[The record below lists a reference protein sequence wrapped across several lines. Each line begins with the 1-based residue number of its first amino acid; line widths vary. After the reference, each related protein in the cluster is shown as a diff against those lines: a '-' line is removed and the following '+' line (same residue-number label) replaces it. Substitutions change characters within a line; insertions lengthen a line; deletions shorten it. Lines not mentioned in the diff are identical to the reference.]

1 MNHDEQ
7 FEALYRRYYGRVIR
21 YLMRQFRLTAED
33 ATDTAQDVFLRV
45 FAVARDS
52 SEDQSWRF
60 IETVARNVAMNRI
73 RAQHALK
80 RRSADVSD
88 PGTSPSDRVSSTPR
102 QSAPQEE
109 AIVARQTTAEL
120 QAAISRLP
128 AAQRSVLLLWLDDFT
143 YVDIAQVLGISITA
157 VRSRL
162 RDARRQLRDVFALGE
177 TDGDFRRDTAA
188 SNVVPILARQNL
200 AEASAVSS
208 DSSVEDALRELLQ
221 RVEALSAQQ
230 QHVSRQMDEYEVML
244 ARHAHAITE
253 VASIKR

>member
-1 MNHDEQ
+1 MNQDER

-45 FAVARDS
+45 FAVARDY

-60 IETVARNVAMNRI
+60 IETVARNVAMNRV

-80 RRSADVSD
+80 RRTVDASATES
-88 PGTSPSDRVSSTPR
+88 SPSDHVPR
-102 QSAPQEE
+102 QPAPQEE
-109 AIVARQTTAEL
+109 AIVARETTAEL

-128 AAQRSVLLLWLDDFT
+128 AAQRSVLMLWLDDFT
-143 YVDIAQVLGISITA
+143 YVDIAQVLGISTTA

-162 RDARRQLRDVFALGE
+162 LDARRHLRAVLTLGDTE
-177 TDGDFRRDTAA
+177 LELRRHAA
-188 SNVVPILARQNL
+188 PSDVVPIIARQNL

-244 ARHAHAITE
+244 SRHAQAITE
-253 VASIKR
+253 VARSNVNG

>member
-7 FEALYRRYYGRVIR
+7 FEAVYRRYYGRVIR

-45 FAVARDS
+45 FAVARDY

-73 RAQHALK
+73 RAQYALK
-80 RRSADVSD
+80 RRSADVAE
-88 PGTSPSDRVSSTPR
+88 TTPSDRVSNTPR
-102 QSAPQEE
+102 QPAPQEE
-109 AIVARQTTAEL
+109 AIVARETTAQL

-143 YVDIAQVLGISITA
+143 YVDIAQVLGISTTA

-177 TDGDFRRDTAA
+177 TDVEFRRDAAA
-188 SNVVPILARQNL
+188 SDVVPILARQNL

-208 DSSVEDALRELLQ
+208 DSSVEDALQELLQ

-244 ARHAHAITE
+244 ARHANAITE